1 MVLVDGKAVNSCIMM
16 AIQIHGKNLITIEGL
31 KEKNKLHRIKQSF
44 IDEGAVQCGFC
55 TPGMIISAEALLKKK
70 PKATIRDIKEALS
83 SNLCRCTGY
92 EKIIVAV
99 KKCAKK

>member
-1 MVLVDGKAVNSCIMM
+1 M

-31 KEKNKLHRIKQSF
+31 KDKDKLHRIKESF

-55 TPGMIISAEALLKKK
+55 TPGMIISAQALLKKK
-70 PKATIRDIKEALS
+70 PKANIKDIKEALS
-83 SNLCRCTGY
+83 GNICRCTGY
-92 EKIIVAV
+92 EKIIGAV